1 VSFRAAKTARNP
13 PATRALIVTGD
24 DFGLSPQINEAIER
38 AHRDGIL
45 TSASLMVGSP
55 ACDDAV
61 ARARRN
67 PHLRVG
73 IHVVMVRGLPV
84 LPCEEVRDLLDADG
98 MLCHDLF
105 AAARRWTFRAEAKQ
119 QLRAEVRAQFEKF
132 VATGLTLD
140 HIDSHN
146 HMHMHPFAL
155 DTILEI
161 GRDYSSTR
169 GTPLLRVPY
178 EPPLASWR
186 AARNRMLSRFA
197 TAYALRPW
205 VARMRSRARRFGYPT
220 TDAVFGI
227 RDSGAVTSERI
238 LGYLRELPDGLT
250 EIYSHPSTEG
260 AGRAELEGLLDPRV
274 VRALSPRA

>member
-1 VSFRAAKTARNP
+1 
-13 PATRALIVTGD
+13 VTGD
-24 DFGLSPQINEAIER
+24 DFGLSPAINEAIER

-55 ACDDAV
+55 ACADAV
-61 ARARRN
+61 ERARRN
-67 PHLRVG
+67 PDLRVG

-84 LPCEEVRDLLDADG
+84 LRHDEVPALLDADG

-105 AAARRWTFRAEAKQ
+105 DASRRWTFRADAKQ
-119 QLRAEVRAQFEKF
+119 QLRAEVRAQFEAF
-132 VATGLTLD
+132 RATGLALD

-155 DTILEI
+155 DTVLEI
-161 GRDYSSTR
+161 GRDY

-186 AARNRMLSRFA
+186 ASRTRMLSRFA

-205 VARMRSRARRFGYPT
+205 VARMRGRAKRFGYPT
-220 TDAVFGI
+220 TDSVFGI
-227 RDSGAVTSERI
+227 RDSGAVTAERI

-260 AGRAELEGLLDPRV
+260 PARAELEALLDPRV
-274 VRALSPRA
+274 REAL